1 MIKMTQS
8 IDGVVLT
15 SAQSITANLINPSQ
29 TIVSVNII
37 NGKLEVVRR
46 IPSNTCLA
54 VWRSDGQFVK
64 TPDTIFKD
72 IYTAKDG
79 QIILEKTIQADVT
92 PSQVI
97 PESVHFPE

>member
-1 MIKMTQS
+1 MTQS

-54 VWRSDGQFVK
+54 IWRSDGVSVNS
-64 TPDTIFKD
+64 PDSIFKD
-72 IYTAKDG
+72 IYGVKDG
-79 QIILEKTIQADVT
+79 AIILERTIQANIT
-92 PSQVI
+92 PAQTI
-97 PESVHFPE
+97 PESISFPEWR